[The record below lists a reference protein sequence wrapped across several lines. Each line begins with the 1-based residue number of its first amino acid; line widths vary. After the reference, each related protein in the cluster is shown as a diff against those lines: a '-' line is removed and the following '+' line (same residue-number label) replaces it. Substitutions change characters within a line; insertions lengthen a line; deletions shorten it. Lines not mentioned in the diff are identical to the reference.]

1 MLRTL
6 RSVLRFRRRART
18 RAERLRAEAVNID
31 DLRRLARRR
40 LPNGVF
46 NYIDG
51 GAEDEVTMQAN
62 RAAFRRW
69 NFAPRVLRDMSQVD
83 TSTTL
88 LGRRLPFPL
97 VLAPAGF
104 TRMPDPD
111 GELAVARA
119 AARAGIPYCLST
131 VATRSI
137 EEVAAAADG
146 CHWFQLYPLRDR
158 ELTRD
163 LVQRAA
169 DAGYQAMMP
178 TVDMAVSGRRERD
191 VRRGFTLP
199 PQIGLGTIL
208 DGIRHPGWT
217 WRFIRSEPIVFSNV
231 LGRSAS
237 DGTTPVALAD
247 FINTQFDPGFTWRD
261 VAWLRDAW
269 QGSLVIKGIQ
279 TVADARIAADH
290 GCDAIVLSNHGGR
303 QLDGAPPAL
312 DLVAPVADAVGRPHR
327 PDLRRRRAPRRRHRQ
342 GAGPGRRRLH
352 GRPRLS
358 LRFGRRRRSRGRLR
372 DKPAGRG
379 DEPHHGAHR
388 LYLGSRDRPRSRGP
402 GEPAC
407 VTARRSWGE

>member
-18 RAERLRAEAVNID
+18 PAERLRAQAVNVD
-31 DLRRLARRR
+31 DLRRLALRR
-40 LPNGVF
+40 LPRGVF

-51 GAEDEVTMQAN
+51 GAEDEVTLRAN
-62 RAAFRRW
+62 CEAFRRW
-69 NFAPRVLRDMSQVD
+69 NFAPRVLRDMSRVD

-88 LGRRLPFPL
+88 LGRWLPFPL
-97 VLAPAGF
+97 ILAPVGF
-104 TRMPDPD
+104 SRMPDPD

-146 CHWFQLYPLRDR
+146 SHWFQLYPLRDR
-158 ELTRD
+158 ELTRE
-163 LVQRAA
+163 LVRRAA
-169 DAGYQAMMP
+169 AAGYEAMMP

-191 VRRGFTLP
+191 VRHGFTLP
-199 PQIGLGTIL
+199 PQIGFGTIL

-231 LGRSAS
+231 LGRSAP

-247 FINTQFDPGFTWRD
+247 FINTQFDPGFSWRD

-269 QGSLVIKGIQ
+269 QGSLVVKGIQ
-279 TVADARIAADH
+279 TVADARLAVEH

-312 DLVAPVADAVGRPHR
+312 DLVAPVADAVGGRVTLIC
-327 PDLRRRRAPRRRHRQ
+327 DGGVRRGGDVVKALALGADACMAGRAYLYGL
-342 GAGPGRRRLH
+342 GAGGE
-352 GRPRLS
+352 
-358 LRFGRRRRSRGRLR
+358 
-372 DKPAGRG
+372 AGVDYAIDLLAEEMARTMALIG
-379 DEPHHGAHR
+379 CASVAQVDRAH
-388 LYLGSRDRPRSRGP
+388 
-402 GEPAC
+402 
-407 VTARRSWGE
+407 VARA

>member
-18 RAERLRAEAVNID
+18 RAERLRAQAANID
-31 DLRRLARRR
+31 DLRSLALRR
-40 LPNGVF
+40 LPSGVF

-51 GAEDEVTMQAN
+51 GAEDEVTMRAN
-62 RAAFRRW
+62 SAAFRRW
-69 NFAPRVLRDMSQVD
+69 NFAPRVLCDVSQVD

-88 LGRRLPFPL
+88 LGRRLPIPL

-104 TRMPDPD
+104 SRMPDPD

-119 AARAGIPYCLST
+119 AARAGLPYSLST

-146 CHWFQLYPLRDR
+146 CNWFQLYPLRDR

-163 LVQRAA
+163 LVRRAA
-169 DAGYQAMMP
+169 GAGYQAMMP

-191 VRRGFTLP
+191 VRHGFTLP

-231 LGRSAS
+231 IGRSAA

-247 FINTQFDPGFTWRD
+247 FINTQFDPGFSWQD
-261 VAWLRDAW
+261 VAWLRDVW
-269 QGSLVIKGIQ
+269 QGALVLKGIQ

-312 DLVAPVADAVGRPHR
+312 DLVAPVADAVGDRVAVIC
-327 PDLRRRRAPRRRHRQ
+327 DGGVRRGGDIVKALALGAHACMAGRAYLYGL
-342 GAGPGRRRLH
+342 GAGGEAGVDYAIELLAEEMHRTMALI
-352 GRPRLS
+352 GCTS
-358 LRFGRRRRSRGRLR
+358 VAQISRAHVA
-372 DKPAGRG
+372 PA
-379 DEPHHGAHR
+379 
-388 LYLGSRDRPRSRGP
+388 
-402 GEPAC
+402 
-407 VTARRSWGE
+407 

>member
-31 DLRRLARRR
+31 DLRRLALRR

-51 GAEDEVTMQAN
+51 GAEDEVTMRAN
-62 RAAFRRW
+62 REAFRRW

-247 FINTQFDPGFTWRD
+247 FINTQFDPGFSWRD

-312 DLVAPVADAVGRPHR
+312 DLVAPVADAVGDRIALIC
-327 PDLRRRRAPRRRHRQ
+327 DGGVRRGGDIVKALALGADACMAGRAYLYGL
-342 GAGPGRRRLH
+342 GAGGEAGVDYAISLLAEEMSRTMALIGCASVAEIGRAH
-352 GRPRLS
+352 VA
-358 LRFGRRRRSRGRLR
+358 
-372 DKPAGRG
+372 PA
-379 DEPHHGAHR
+379 
-388 LYLGSRDRPRSRGP
+388 SQ
-402 GEPAC
+402 PA
-407 VTARRSWGE
+407 

>member
-31 DLRRLARRR
+31 DLRRLALRR

-51 GAEDEVTMQAN
+51 GAEDEVTMRAN

-69 NFAPRVLRDMSQVD
+69 NFAPRVLRDMSRVD

-247 FINTQFDPGFTWRD
+247 FINTQFDPGFSWRD

-312 DLVAPVADAVGRPHR
+312 DLVAPVADAVGDRIALIC
-327 PDLRRRRAPRRRHRQ
+327 DGGVRRGGDIVKALALGADACMAGRAYLYGL
-342 GAGPGRRRLH
+342 GAGGEAGVDYAISLLAEEMSRTMALIGCASVAEIGRAH
-352 GRPRLS
+352 VA
-358 LRFGRRRRSRGRLR
+358 
-372 DKPAGRG
+372 PAS
-379 DEPHHGAHR
+379 H
-388 LYLGSRDRPRSRGP
+388 
-402 GEPAC
+402 PA
-407 VTARRSWGE
+407 

>member
-31 DLRRLARRR
+31 DLRRLALRR

-51 GAEDEVTMQAN
+51 GAEDEVTMRAN

-69 NFAPRVLRDMSQVD
+69 NFAPRVLRDMSRVD

-231 LGRSAS
+231 LGRSAA

-247 FINTQFDPGFTWRD
+247 FINTQFDPGFSWQD

-312 DLVAPVADAVGRPHR
+312 DLVAPVADAVGDRIALIC
-327 PDLRRRRAPRRRHRQ
+327 DGGVRRGGDIVKALALGADACMAGRAYLYGL
-342 GAGPGRRRLH
+342 GAGGEAGVDYAISLLAEEMSRTMALIGCTSVAEIGRAH
-352 GRPRLS
+352 VA
-358 LRFGRRRRSRGRLR
+358 
-372 DKPAGRG
+372 PA
-379 DEPHHGAHR
+379 
-388 LYLGSRDRPRSRGP
+388 SQ
-402 GEPAC
+402 PA
-407 VTARRSWGE
+407 